1 MKGLLLKDLYMMKSY
16 CKAYLVLILI
26 FWIIGASSKDSSFL
40 TIYPCFLVST
50 IPITLQTYDEKEK
63 WGSYSR
69 TLPYSSGQ
77 LVSVKYLLNLM
88 TTLLNLAMIL
98 LIRNPEES
106 GMILCSAVPISILPT
121 TFIMPIAFKFDTEKA
136 KLCYI
141 ILAIIVG
148 AACGVGFTA
157 ISHLTTFQKISI
169 APTLLAGII
178 LTGTL
183 IIYGIS
189 WNISIKIYSR
199 KEFT

>member
-1 MKGLLLKDLYMMKSY
+1 MIRSY
-16 CKAYLVLILI
+16 GKAYLILIPI
-26 FWIIGASSKDSSFL
+26 FWIWMSFPKGSIFPPL
-40 TIYPCFLVST
+40 YPCFLVSS

-63 WGSYSR
+63 WNSYSR

-88 TTLLNLAMIL
+88 TMLLNLVIIL
-98 LIRNPEES
+98 FIRLCVSEINLEEL

-141 ILAIIVG
+141 VLAIITG
-148 AACGVGFTA
+148 IIGGVGFTA

-189 WNISIKIYSR
+189 WKISIKIYSR